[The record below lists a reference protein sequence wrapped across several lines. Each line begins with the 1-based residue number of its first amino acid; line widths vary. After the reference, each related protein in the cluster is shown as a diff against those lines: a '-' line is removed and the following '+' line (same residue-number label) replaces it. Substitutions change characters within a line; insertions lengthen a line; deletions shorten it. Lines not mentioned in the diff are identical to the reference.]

1 MPGDDILAQNILTDA
16 ADLVRLL
23 KAAGLKLAT
32 AESCTGGLI
41 AAAVT
46 DVAGSSAVLDRGFV
60 TYSNEAKIAALGV
73 DAALIDRHGAVSAEV
88 AVAMAEGALS
98 HSLAQLAVSITGIAG
113 PGGATPAKPV
123 GLVHLAV
130 ARSGHPTVEE
140 ACRFGDIGRR
150 QVRQAAVRHAF
161 AMLRRALA

>member
-1 MPGDDILAQNILTDA
+1 MPGNDVLAEDILAEA
-16 ADLVRLL
+16 ADLVRRF
-23 KAAGLKLAT
+23 KGAGLKLAT
-32 AESCTGGLI
+32 AESCTGGLV

-46 DVAGSSAVLDRGFV
+46 DVAGSSSVLDRGFV
-60 TYSNEAKIAALGV
+60 TYSNDAKIAALGV
-73 DAALIDRHGAVSAEV
+73 DAALIAAHGAVSAEV
-88 AVAMAEGALS
+88 AVAMAEGALT
-98 HSLAQLAVSITGIAG
+98 HSLAQVAVSITGIAG
-113 PGGATPAKPV
+113 PGGATATKPV

-150 QVRQAAVRHAF
+150 QVRQAAVRQAF